1 MNIRR
6 TITISL
12 LILSITGASLLF
24 AFADTALIKY
34 REAEKKEALIFRK
47 KGNITEKKIV
57 PVAELYRAVYTK
69 YPHAKIADD
78 ALFKEARLYEKLY
91 RIYLNAKYFETAVE
105 LYKKV
110 LSQYPKSSWA
120 DDAIYLTALLM
131 WEKRQVEPALNY
143 LTEIQE
149 LFPGTNGAR
158 EAQILMKKIKN
169 KDSEANEL
177 KGNRAFVK
185 NIRHWTGERYTRV
198 VIDLTREVKYNYGI
212 LNDPDR
218 LFIDIEPALVTK
230 EMLTQKFEINQG
242 FLQGIRVG
250 QFSGSIGRIVLD
262 FDKIKKFNIFNLNEP
277 FRLVVDIFSDSHES
291 VNSMARVK
299 TEESKSVPKHVNE
312 KEETIT
318 TEKPAGATE
327 SNKETEATIESKTE
341 IKTASETEEEI
352 IAEPNVNSDGTY
364 SLARQLGLGVKKIV
378 IDPGHGGKDPGAIG
392 VDGIKEKEVVLSV
405 ALNLAEYLK
414 QDGYAVYLTRD
425 KDVFLSL
432 EERTARANSLE
443 ADLFISIHANA
454 NRNKK
459 LMGIETYYLNFA
471 VSAEEMEVAA
481 RENATS
487 QKSIGELQK
496 LIRKIMLDSKIKES
510 RDFATAVH
518 RQLVSAIKAHYPT
531 NDLGVKKAPF
541 YVLIGAQM
549 PAVLLEVSFVSNK
562 IEARRLAETNYKTM
576 LALGIKKGIITY
588 GQDLGGQAF
597 LRSSTP

>member
-12 LILSITGASLLF
+12 LILSITGASLIF

-69 YPHAKIADD
+69 YSHAKIADD

-110 LSQYPKSSWA
+110 LAQYPKSSWA

-230 EMLTQKFEINQG
+230 EMLTQKFEIKQG

-327 SNKETEATIESKTE
+327 NNKETEATIESKTE

-510 RDFATAVH
+510 RDFASAVH

-576 LALGIKKGIITY
+576 LALGIKRGIITY